1 MQLVVKIN
9 GIVYGRHKGSM
20 KYRFN
25 YIHVNYN
32 CKTGF
37 CYRNNT
43 TGFSFLESCEKE
55 KEKYENVN
63 HWKCEKCNK
72 LFSRFK
78 QLKQHKEEHH
88 AH

>member
-55 KEKYENVN
+55 KEKYENVY

-88 AH
+88 AY